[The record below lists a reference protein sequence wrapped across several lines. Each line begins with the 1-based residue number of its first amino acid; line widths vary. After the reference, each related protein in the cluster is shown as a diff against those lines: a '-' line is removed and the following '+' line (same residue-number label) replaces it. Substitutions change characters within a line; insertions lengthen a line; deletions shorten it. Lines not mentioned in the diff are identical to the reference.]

1 MSKRNLRF
9 ESGAA
14 GPSNQ
19 EIAVVAYSLF
29 EAAGK
34 LDGHDL
40 EHWLRA
46 KDILSHGCSA
56 GNESQKDAK
65 AESRP
70 ANNDA
75 GEKTLVARAPRN
87 RRDHRYA
94 QASSA
99 R

>member
-56 GNESQKDAK
+56 GNESQKDALLGIGETI
-65 AESRP
+65 ATPRLP
-70 ANNDA
+70 APDDLA
-75 GEKTLVARAPRN
+75 TVSQTGIIE
-87 RRDHRYA
+87 
-94 QASSA
+94 
-99 R
+99 